1 MRIQPSYM
9 RMPKL
14 PPTNNESSLSIVRI
28 VFLFILLSLVVSCNR
43 PEISNEEKRA
53 QNIGNSIMCPICP
66 GESIDQS
73 QNELAVQMRSIV
85 REKIQEGF
93 TDQEVKEYFADR
105 YGEVVLLEPTRSG
118 ITLLVWII
126 PPFALIIAG
135 FAVFLTLGEMRKNKK
150 ISQVANEEDYLDE
163 DVLKYRT
170 MVEESRERD

>member
-1 MRIQPSYM
+1 MC
-9 RMPKL
+9 MPKL
-14 PPTNNESSLSIVRI
+14 QPTNNESSLSIVRVI
-28 VFLFILLSLVVSCNR
+28 FLFILLSLVVSCNR

-93 TDQEVKEYFADR
+93 TDQEVKQYFADR

-135 FAVFLTLGEMRKNKK
+135 FAVFLTLGEMRKNKNT
-150 ISQVANEEDYLDE
+150 SQVANEEDYLDE
-163 DVLKYRT
+163 DVAKYRT